1 MRISAIVENINGKT
15 LLDIGTDHG
24 YVLINALKTGRI
36 KRGIAVEIAKK
47 PLEKAKINA
56 KKYQVDHLILFLL
69 SDGFKNV
76 KENYDVVSIT
86 GLGYKTIENI
96 LLQNHKTPN
105 YYLLGTHSKVERLR
119 NFLSNNNFI
128 IKDEIL
134 VYEKHYYVLI
144 KVVRGKEELREEDIL
159 LGPIL
164 KEKVSSIPY
173 YEEKL
178 NKLNLIIEK
187 RTLKE
192 NSEFYIKRNLYLNQ
206 IKYLKEKNATE

>member
-1 MRISAIVENINGKT
+1 MRIAAIVENINGNT

-24 YVLINALKTGRI
+24 YVLINALKEKKI
-36 KRGIAVEIAKK
+36 KKGIAVEIAKE
-47 PLEKAKINA
+47 PLERAKTNA
-56 KKYQVDHLILFLL
+56 KKHQVDHLILFIL

-76 KENYDVVSIT
+76 KEEYDIVSIT

-96 LLQNHKTPN
+96 LLQSHKKPN
-105 YYLLGTHSKVERLR
+105 YYLLGAHSKVENLR
-119 NFLSNNNFI
+119 GFLSHNNFI
-128 IKDEIL
+128 IKDEVL
-134 VYEKHYYVLI
+134 VYEKHYYVII
-144 KVVRGKEELREEDIL
+144 KAVRGKENLTTEDIL

-178 NKLNLIIEK
+178 NKINVIVEN

-192 NSEFYIKRNLYLNQ
+192 NSEFLIKKDLYLKQ
-206 IKYLKEKNATE
+206 INYLKNKKG

>member
-1 MRISAIVENINGKT
+1 MRINEIVKNINGNT

-24 YVLINALKTGRI
+24 YVLIKALKEGRI
-36 KRGIAVEIAKK
+36 KRGIAVEVAKK
-47 PLEKAKINA
+47 PLERAKKNA
-56 KKYQVDHLILFLL
+56 KKHQVEDLILFIL

-76 KENYDVVSIT
+76 KEEYDIVSIT

-96 LLQNHKTPN
+96 LLQDHKTPN

-119 NFLSNNNFI
+119 SFLTNNNFI

-134 VYEKHYYVLI
+134 VYEKHYYVII
-144 KVVRGKEELREEDIL
+144 KAIRGNEKLSSEAIL

-164 KEKVSSIPY
+164 KEKISSIPY

-178 NKLNLIIEK
+178 NKINEIINK
-187 RTLKE
+187 RNLKE
-192 NSEFYIKRNLYLNQ
+192 NSEFYIK
-206 IKYLKEKNATE
+206 KESYLKQINYLKNKKG

>member
-1 MRISAIVENINGKT
+1 MRINAIVENINGNI

-24 YVLINALKTGRI
+24 YVLIKALKTGRI

-47 PLEKAKINA
+47 PLERAKINA
-56 KKYQVDHLILFLL
+56 QKHQVDHLILFIL

-76 KENYDVVSIT
+76 KEDYDIVSIT

-96 LLQNHKTPN
+96 LLQKHKEPN
-105 YYLLGTHSKVERLR
+105 YYLLGAHSKVEKLR
-119 NFLSNNNFI
+119 SFLSNNNFSI
-128 IKDEIL
+128 EDEIL
-134 VYEKHYYVLI
+134 VYEKHYYVII
-144 KVVRGKEELREEDIL
+144 KAVRGIKKLNDEDIL

-164 KEKVSSIPY
+164 KEKVTSISY

-178 NKLNLIIEK
+178 NKINEITIK

-192 NSEFYIKRNLYLNQ
+192 NSEFYIKKNLYLKQ
-206 IKYLKEKNATE
+206 INYLRNKKG